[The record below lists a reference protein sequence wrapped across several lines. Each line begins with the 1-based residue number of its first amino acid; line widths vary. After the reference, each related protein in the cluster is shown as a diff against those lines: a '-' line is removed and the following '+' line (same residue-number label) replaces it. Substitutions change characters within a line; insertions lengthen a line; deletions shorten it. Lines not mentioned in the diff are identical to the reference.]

1 MKLTIHH
8 QETYSR
14 VELLLRTFFG
24 WLYIGIPHYFL
35 LFFISIWAAILI
47 FIAFWVVLFTGR
59 YPKNMYEFQAGLMRW
74 VLRLNARIYNL
85 SDGYPAFGIKAV
97 NEHVTL
103 DLPYPEKL
111 NRGLLLLRTF
121 FGFIYVLIPHG
132 FLLFFRYI
140 ATMVIV
146 FLAWWAVLFTG
157 KYPLSFHTYV
167 TGLLR
172 WTNRVNIYL
181 MFMTDKYPPFSG
193 KETE

>member
-14 VELLLRTFFG
+14 LELLLRTFFG

-35 LFFISIWAAILI
+35 LFFVSIWAAILI

-74 VLRLNARIYNL
+74 GLRLNARIYNL
-85 SDGYPAFGIKAV
+85 SDGYPAFGIKAAD
-97 NEHVTL
+97 EKVTL

-111 NRGLLLLRTF
+111 SRGLLLLRFF

-132 FLLFFRYI
+132 FLLFFRSI
-140 ATMVIV
+140 ATMVIA

-157 KYPLSFHTYV
+157 KYPLSFHKYV
-167 TGLLR
+167 TGFLR
-172 WTNRVNIYL
+172 WTNRVNLYL
-181 MFMTDKYPPFSG
+181 LFLTDKYPPFTG